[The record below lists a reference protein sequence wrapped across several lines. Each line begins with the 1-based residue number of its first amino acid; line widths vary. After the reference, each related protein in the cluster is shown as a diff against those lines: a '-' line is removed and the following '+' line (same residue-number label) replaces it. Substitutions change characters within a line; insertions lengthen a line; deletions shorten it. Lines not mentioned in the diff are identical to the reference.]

1 MRFLLKSVFTL
12 ATLAVLAF
20 GAIAFLVPRDIVRDQ
35 AIALVKQQTGRDLTV
50 KGETSFAFYP
60 SVGVALS
67 DVTLSNPPEMGGG
80 AMLHMDSLTLN
91 LKLLPLISRSVEV
104 ERFLLVR
111 PVFDLQVD
119 AKGRRNWDF
128 AKKQAAAP
136 APVQGQQRAA
146 KDAPAFM
153 QAQAGGL
160 GGGLIQD
167 VRLGTIRIKDGVVLY
182 SNALDGARHRVDAV
196 NMTLQQDDLEKP
208 LSASGDLVWRREKV
222 SFQGQIGSLTA
233 LLRGGS
239 SAVSMALNSALA
251 KSDFKGRLALAKT
264 VSAEGDL
271 TGETKSIRALAD
283 WTGSA
288 MGPGKGLGPAKVAG
302 HLKFQGQVLSFSK
315 TNFTLDGM
323 KGQGNGTVTLK
334 GKKPYIRAAIAVDRL
349 DLNIYTGPGKAV
361 GLPPRSLKP
370 PPARAK
376 PQARPKMVPKP
387 KEGQSLTDFID
398 DLNKGQKKPEVRAWS
413 QRAIDF
419 AGLRAVNADINF
431 NTGAILYQQIKTGA
445 GAVSA
450 SLKSGVLT
458 ANLNRL
464 ALYKGSGTGRITLNG
479 ARSVPALAVALDL
492 KGVSTLPI
500 LRDAMK
506 FKWISGRA
514 NLAVNLSGSGRTERQ
529 LVATLNG
536 NGKLQFRD
544 GAIEGINIPAMV
556 RGLKQG
562 RFAGWKTNQREKTD
576 FSSLSG
582 TFTMRN
588 GVATNSDLNLVGPLI
603 RLTGKG
609 QVNVPAE
616 SIDYQ
621 LTPRLVASLQGQ
633 GGGKQQLEGI
643 VIPVR
648 VHGAWANPKVKPD
661 LKRIMENPELTRDT
675 IEKAGKMIKELKGKK
690 IRGKDVEKILQGV
703 LGGGQQPQAAPA
715 QPGQPAQA
723 QPQPQQQQIDPE
735 ELLKKFFKKR

>member
-1 MRFLLKSVFTL
+1 MRFLIKSVFTL

-20 GAIAFLVPRDIVRDQ
+20 GAIAFLVPRDVVRDQ

-50 KGETSFAFYP
+50 EGETSFAFYP
-60 SVGVALS
+60 SIGVALS

-80 AMLHMDSLTLN
+80 AMLRMDSLTLN

-111 PVFDLQVD
+111 PVFDLKVD
-119 AKGRRNWDF
+119 RKGRRNWDF

-136 APVQGQQRAA
+136 IPLQGQSEQRAA
-146 KDAPAFM
+146 KAAPAFV
-153 QAQAGGL
+153 QAQASGL

-167 VRLGTIRIKDGVVLY
+167 IRLGTIRIKDGIVLY

-196 NMTLQQDDLEKP
+196 NVSLQQDDLEKP
-208 LSASGDLVWRREKV
+208 LNADGDLVWRGEKV
-222 SFQGQIGSLTA
+222 SFQGQVGSLTA
-233 LLRGGS
+233 LMRGGP
-239 SAVSMALNSALA
+239 SAVTMALSSVLANSN
-251 KSDFKGRLALAKT
+251 FKGRLVLAKA

-283 WTGSA
+283 WAGSA
-288 MGPGKGLGPAKVAG
+288 MAPGKGLGPAKVAG

-315 TNFTLDGM
+315 TTFTIDGM

-349 DLNIYTGPGKAV
+349 DLNIYTGPGKAAA
-361 GLPPRSLKP
+361 LPPRSFKP
-370 PPARAK
+370 PPALPRS
-376 PQARPKMVPKP
+376 QAQPKAEPKP
-387 KEGQSLTDFID
+387 KEGQSLTDFIE

-450 SLKSGVLT
+450 SLKGGVLT

-464 ALYKGSGTGRITLNG
+464 ALYSGSGTGRITLNG
-479 ARSVPALAVALDL
+479 ARTVPALAVRLDL
-492 KGVSTLPI
+492 RNVSALPI

-514 NLAVNLSGSGRTERQ
+514 NLAVNLSGTGRTEQ
-529 LVATLNG
+529 QIVATLNG
-536 NGKLQFRD
+536 NGSMRFSD

-562 RFAGWKTNQREKTD
+562 RFAGWKTSEREKTD
-576 FSSLSG
+576 FSSLTG
-582 TFTMRN
+582 TFSMRN
-588 GVATNSDLNLVGPLI
+588 GVATNTDLNLIGPLI
-603 RLTGKG
+603 RLTGQG
-609 QVNVPAE
+609 TVNVPAE
-616 SIDYQ
+616 SVDYA

-633 GGGKQQLEGI
+633 GSDQQLEGI

-648 VHGAWANPKVKPD
+648 VYGPWARPKVKPD
-661 LKRIMENPELTRDT
+661 LKRIMENPELARDT
-675 IEKAGKMIKELKGKK
+675 IEKAGDLIKGLKGKK
-690 IRGKDVEKILQGV
+690 IKGKDVEQILQGV

-723 QPQPQQQQIDPE
+723 QPQPQQVNPE
-735 ELLKKFFKKR
+735 ELLKQLFKKR